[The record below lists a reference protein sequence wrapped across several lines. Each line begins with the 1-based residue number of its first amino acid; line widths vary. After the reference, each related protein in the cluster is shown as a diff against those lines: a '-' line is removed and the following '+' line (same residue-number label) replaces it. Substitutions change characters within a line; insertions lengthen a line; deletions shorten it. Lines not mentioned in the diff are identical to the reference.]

1 MALNY
6 LLDPAFEMVNTAGKP
21 ATGGKIN
28 VFVHG
33 TRDKYYCASDFNG
46 TLLPFDI
53 PLDSLGSAVILADD
67 SQAYDVYIYNRYGS
81 LMMSRYNVQ
90 PRSGGGVSVQS
101 ITSTDGSI
109 TVTDTAGGV
118 DLSVNGATPSV
129 LRASG
134 DTLTSD
140 GSFTCTPIKQS
151 GSDVIVDQNG
161 KVKVEHGWYHYDIV
175 THFDYSGTPTNQTV
189 VIALRHG
196 GLESRKEIDLSYPNE
211 GTIALSAETY
221 NPASG
226 LEEFDISVSGIPVGM
241 SIELVELGIHSIV
254 GHGAGGGTDYTA
266 GNGIDIQ
273 NDEISVDTSVVATKT
288 DLESKQDTLTAGDNI
303 SIVDNVISATA
314 APQVNADWD
323 ASSGVSEILHKPDLS
338 IYAESS
344 SLATVATS
352 GSYDDL
358 LDKPTIP
365 SAQVNADW
373 DATSGVQEI
382 LNKPTLAAVATS
394 GAYADLSGT
403 PTLATVA
410 TSGSYDDLLDKPSIP
425 PAQVNADWT
434 SSSGVSEILHKP
446 AEKDLVAG
454 ANITI
459 TESNDTVT
467 ISAAASEQVN
477 SDWEATSGVAEILH
491 KPDLSIYAES
501 SDLAT
506 VATTGSYDDLLDK
519 PSIPAA
525 QINADWDATSGV
537 AEILNK
543 PTIPVVPEMKD
554 LVAGTNVTITES
566 SSAVTISAT
575 AAPQVNAD
583 WDATSGV
590 AEILH
595 KPTIPVIPA
604 MKDLVA
610 GSGVT
615 ITEGSTTVTI
625 SATDTTYTAGSGIDI
640 TNDVISADTT
650 VLALKSELHTI
661 GTVTL

>member
-67 SQAYDVYIYNRYGS
+67 SQAYDIYIYNRYGT

-90 PRSGGGVSVQS
+90 PKSGGGVSVQS

-109 TVTDTAGGV
+109 RVTNTAGGV
-118 DLSVNGATPSV
+118 DLSVVGSTPSV

-140 GSFTCTPIKQS
+140 GSFTCTPLKQS
-151 GSDVIVDQNG
+151 GSEVIVDQNG

-189 VIALRHG
+189 VVALKHG
-196 GLESRKEIDLSYPNE
+196 GLESCKEVDLSYPNG

-226 LEEFDISVSGIPVGM
+226 LEEFDISVSGIPDGM
-241 SIELVELGIHSIV
+241 SIELVELGIHSIA
-254 GHGAGGGTDYTA
+254 GHGGGVTYTA
-266 GNGIDIQ
+266 GSGIEIID
-273 NDEISVDTSVVATKT
+273 DEISVDTSVVATQT

-323 ASSGVSEILHKPDLS
+323 ASSGVSEILNKPDLS

-344 SLATVATS
+344 DLATVATT
-352 GSYDDL
+352 GLYDDL

-365 SAQVNADW
+365 AAQVNADW
-373 DATSGVQEI
+373 DATSGIQEI

-425 PAQVNADWT
+425 PAQINADWT

-446 AEKDLVAG
+446 TEKDLVAG
-454 ANITI
+454 SNITI

-477 SDWEATSGVAEILH
+477 SDWEATSGVSEILN

-506 VATTGSYDDLLDK
+506 VATTGSYDDLVD
-519 PSIPAA
+519 
-525 QINADWDATSGV
+525 
-537 AEILNK
+537 K
-543 PTIPVVPEMKD
+543 PTIP
-554 LVAGTNVTITES
+554 
-566 SSAVTISAT
+566 SA
-575 AAPQVNAD
+575 QVNAD

-590 AEILH
+590 SEILNKPTLSVVASTGDYDDLLNKPSIPAAQVNSDWDASSGVAEILN
-595 KPTIPVIPA
+595 KPTT
-604 MKDLVA
+604 KDLVA
-610 GSGVT
+610 GENVT
-615 ITEGSTTVTI
+615 ITEGSTTLTI
-625 SATDTTYTAGSGIDI
+625 SASGSSYSAGNGIDI
-640 TNDVISADTT
+640 TSGVISADTS
-650 VLALKSELHTI
+650 VLATKSELPVI
-661 GTVTL
+661 GTVTV

>member
-134 DTLTSD
+134 DTLTDD

-241 SIELVELGIHSIV
+241 SVELVELGIHSIH
-254 GHGAGGGTDYTA
+254 GHGAGATYTA
-266 GNGIDIQ
+266 GNGIDITD
-273 NDEISVDTSVVATKT
+273 DEISVDTSVVATKT
-288 DLESKQDTLTAGDNI
+288 DLETKQDTLTAGDNI

-323 ASSGVSEILHKPDLS
+323 ATSGVSEILNKPDLS

-394 GAYADLSGT
+394 GAYADLSGA

-537 AEILNK
+537 QEILN
-543 PTIPVVPEMKD
+543 
-554 LVAGTNVTITES
+554 
-566 SSAVTISAT
+566 
-575 AAPQVNAD
+575 
-583 WDATSGV
+583 
-590 AEILH
+590 

>member
-67 SQAYDVYIYNRYGS
+67 SQAYDVYIYNRYGT

-90 PRSGGGVSVQS
+90 PKSGGGVSVQS

-129 LRASG
+129 LRAIG

-140 GSFTCTPIKQS
+140 GSFTCTPLKQS
-151 GSDVIVDQNG
+151 GSEVIVDQDG

-175 THFDYSGTPTNQTV
+175 THFDYSGTPTNQTA
-189 VIALRHG
+189 VISLKHG
-196 GLESRKEIDLSYPNE
+196 GLESIREVDLSYPNE

-226 LEEFDISVSGIPVGM
+226 LEEFDILVSGIPVGM
-241 SIELVELGIHSIV
+241 SVELVELGIHSIH
-254 GHGAGGGTDYTA
+254 GHGVGTTYTA
-266 GNGIDIQ
+266 GNGIDITD
-273 NDEISVDTSVVATKT
+273 DEISIDTSVVATQT
-288 DLESKQDTLTAGDNI
+288 DLENKQDTLTAGDNI

-323 ASSGVSEILHKPDLS
+323 ATSGVSEILNKPDLS

-344 SLATVATS
+344 DLATVATT
-352 GSYDDL
+352 GSYADL

-365 SAQVNADW
+365 SAQVNSDW

-454 ANITI
+454 SNITI

-467 ISAAASEQVN
+467 ISAAVPEQVN

-506 VATTGSYDDLLDK
+506 VATTGSYADLLDK
-519 PSIPAA
+519 PTIPAA
-525 QINADWDATSGV
+525 QVNADWDATSGI

-543 PTIPVVPEMKD
+543 PTIPVVP
-554 LVAGTNVTITES
+554 
-566 SSAVTISAT
+566 
-575 AAPQVNAD
+575 
-583 WDATSGV
+583 
-590 AEILH
+590 
-595 KPTIPVIPA
+595 A

-610 GSGVT
+610 GSGVS
-615 ITEGSTTVTI
+615 ITEGATTVTI
-625 SATDTTYTAGSGIDI
+625 SATDTTYTAGSGIEI

>member
-67 SQAYDVYIYNRYGS
+67 SQAYDVYIYNRYGT

-90 PRSGGGVSVQS
+90 PKSGGGVSVQS

-118 DLSVNGATPSV
+118 DLTVIGATPSV
-129 LRASG
+129 LRAIG

-140 GSFTCTPIKQS
+140 GSFTCTPLKQS
-151 GSDVIVDQNG
+151 GSEVIVDQDG

-175 THFDYSGTPTNQTV
+175 THFDYSGTPTNQTA
-189 VIALRHG
+189 VISLKHG
-196 GLESRKEIDLSYPNE
+196 GLESIREVDLSYPNE

-241 SIELVELGIHSIV
+241 SVELVELGIHSIH
-254 GHGAGGGTDYTA
+254 GHGVGTTYTA
-266 GNGIDIQ
+266 GNGIDITD
-273 NDEISVDTSVVATKT
+273 DEISIDTSVVATQT
-288 DLESKQDTLTAGDNI
+288 DLETKQDTLTAGDNI

-323 ASSGVSEILHKPDLS
+323 ATSGVSEILNKPDLS

-344 SLATVATS
+344 DLATVATT
-352 GSYDDL
+352 GSYADL

-365 SAQVNADW
+365 SAQVNSDW

-454 ANITI
+454 SNITI

-467 ISAAASEQVN
+467 ISAAVPEQVN

-506 VATTGSYDDLLDK
+506 VATTGSYADLLDK
-519 PSIPAA
+519 PTIPAA
-525 QINADWDATSGV
+525 QVNADWDATSGI

-543 PTIPVVPEMKD
+543 PTIPVVP
-554 LVAGTNVTITES
+554 
-566 SSAVTISAT
+566 
-575 AAPQVNAD
+575 
-583 WDATSGV
+583 
-590 AEILH
+590 
-595 KPTIPVIPA
+595 A

-610 GSGVT
+610 GSGVS
-615 ITEGSTTVTI
+615 ITEGATTVTI
-625 SATDTTYTAGSGIDI
+625 SATDTTYTAGSGIEI

>member
-67 SQAYDVYIYNRYGS
+67 SQAYDVYIYNRYGT

-90 PRSGGGVSVQS
+90 PKSGGGVSVQS

-129 LRASG
+129 LRAIG

-140 GSFTCTPIKQS
+140 GSFTCTPLKQS
-151 GSDVIVDQNG
+151 GSEVIVDQDG

-175 THFDYSGTPTNQTV
+175 THFDYSGTPTNQTA
-189 VIALRHG
+189 VISLKHG
-196 GLESRKEIDLSYPNE
+196 GLESIREVDLSYPNE

-241 SIELVELGIHSIV
+241 SVELVELGIHSIH
-254 GHGAGGGTDYTA
+254 GHGVGTTYTA
-266 GNGIDIQ
+266 GNGIDITD
-273 NDEISVDTSVVATKT
+273 DEISIDTSVVATQT
-288 DLESKQDTLTAGDNI
+288 DLETKQDTLTAGDNI

-323 ASSGVSEILHKPDLS
+323 ATSGVSEILNKPDLS
-338 IYAESS
+338 IYADSS
-344 SLATVATS
+344 DLATVATT
-352 GSYDDL
+352 GSYADL

-365 SAQVNADW
+365 SAQVNSDW

-454 ANITI
+454 SNITI

-467 ISAAASEQVN
+467 ISAAVPEQVN

-506 VATTGSYDDLLDK
+506 VATTGSYADLLDK
-519 PSIPAA
+519 PTIPAA
-525 QINADWDATSGV
+525 QVNADWDATSGI

-543 PTIPVVPEMKD
+543 PTIPVVP
-554 LVAGTNVTITES
+554 
-566 SSAVTISAT
+566 
-575 AAPQVNAD
+575 
-583 WDATSGV
+583 
-590 AEILH
+590 
-595 KPTIPVIPA
+595 A

-610 GSGVT
+610 GSGVS
-615 ITEGSTTVTI
+615 ITEGATTVTI
-625 SATDTTYTAGSGIDI
+625 SATDTTYTAGSGIEI

>member
-67 SQAYDVYIYNRYGS
+67 SQAYDVYIYNRYGT

-90 PRSGGGVSVQS
+90 PKSGGGVSVQS

-109 TVTDTAGGV
+109 TVTNTAGGV

-134 DTLTSD
+134 DILTSD
-140 GSFTCTPIKQS
+140 GSFTCVPLKQS
-151 GSDVIVDQNG
+151 GSEVIVDQNG
-161 KVKVEHGWYHYDIV
+161 KVKVEHGWFHYDIV

-189 VIALRHG
+189 VVALKHG
-196 GLESRKEIDLSYPNE
+196 GLESIKEVDLSYPNE

-226 LEEFDISVSGIPVGM
+226 LEEFDISVSGIPVGL
-241 SIELVELGIHSIV
+241 SVELVELGVHSIH
-254 GHGAGGGTDYTA
+254 GHGVGTTYTA
-266 GNGIDIQ
+266 GNGIDITD
-273 NDEISVDTSVVATKT
+273 DEISIDTSVVATQT

-323 ASSGVSEILHKPDLS
+323 ATSGVAEILNKPDLS

-344 SLATVATS
+344 DLATVATT
-352 GSYDDL
+352 GSYNDL

-394 GAYADLSGT
+394 GAYADLSGA

-467 ISAAASEQVN
+467 ISAAAPEQVN

-506 VATTGSYDDLLDK
+506 VATTGSYNDLLDK

-537 AEILNK
+537 QEILNK
-543 PTIPVVPEMKD
+543 PTIPVV
-554 LVAGTNVTITES
+554 
-566 SSAVTISAT
+566 
-575 AAPQVNAD
+575 
-583 WDATSGV
+583 
-590 AEILH
+590 
-595 KPTIPVIPA
+595 PA

-615 ITEGSTTVTI
+615 ITEGSTNVTI